1 MKLFDSSV
9 VLIEYSQEYVDNNNS
24 KRDNM
29 CANSKIKIKNYTPEN
44 YTPVIESPL
53 GQFNGSF

>member
-29 CANSKIKIKNYTPEN
+29 CANSKIKIKNYTP
-44 YTPVIESPL
+44 VIESPL